1 MIHLAQDTISRDEL
15 ANLSE
20 WLLGDNR
27 LTKGPLCKQFEEE
40 FAKWQGSKYTIFV
53 NSGSSANLLMAQ
65 SLLESGRLKNKKVI
79 APGVSWCTTV
89 TPFMQLGFDV
99 SLCDCDA
106 DDLGL
111 DIEHLEALCE
121 KKNPSIVI
129 CVHVLGH
136 PNKMDKIK
144 QIYDKYNAVLLED
157 SCEAL
162 GTVYKGKKCGS
173 IGLAGSFSFYY
184 GHHISTIEGGM
195 VVTDDNELYNIMLSI
210 RSHGWARDVED
221 KYHDSWSRKYEID
234 EIRDLYTFYYSG
246 FNLRSTDL
254 NAFLGLSQLKKI
266 DEYAKIRNRNY
277 NLYTKELTDFWCQ
290 KSECDF
296 LSHFAY
302 GVLVQNRLEVYKHM
316 IKNGV
321 EVRPLICGNIGL
333 HPFWIKKY
341 GAQNLKNADIVHNF
355 GLYLPNH
362 AKIGDD
368 EVKYICD
375 KFKEVA
381 LVKKPCNTH
390 SVVV

>member
-1 MIHLAQDTISRDEL
+1 MIHLAEDTISQNEL
-15 ANLSE
+15 NDLCDWIKE
-20 WLLGDNR
+20 NNR
-27 LTKGPLCKQFEEE
+27 LTKGPLCREFEEK
-40 FAKWQGSKYTIFV
+40 FAKWQGSRYAVFV
-53 NSGSSANLLMAQ
+53 NSGSSANLLMVQ

-79 APGVSWCTTV
+79 APCVSWCTTV
-89 TPFMQLGFDV
+89 TPFIQLGFDV
-99 SLCDCDA
+99 SLCDCSK

-111 DIEHLEALCE
+111 DVEHLEELC
-121 KKNPSIVI
+121 KKENPAVVI

-144 QIYDKYNAVLLED
+144 QICDKYGSILLED

-162 GTVYKGKKCGS
+162 GSVHNGKKCGS

-195 VVTDDNELYNIMLSI
+195 VVTDDNELYNLMLSI
-210 RSHGWARDVED
+210 RSHGWARDVEES
-221 KYHDSWSRKYEID
+221 YHNKWSSEYNID

-277 NLYTKELTDFWCQ
+277 KLYKEQLNNYWCQ
-290 KSECDF
+290 TSECDF

-302 GVLVQNRLEVYKHM
+302 GVLVKNRLEVYKHLVNSG
-316 IKNGV
+316 I
-321 EVRPLICGNIGL
+321 EVRPLICGNIGK
-333 HPFWIKKY
+333 HPFWIKRY
-341 GAQNLKNADIVHNF
+341 GVKNYPNADIIHNN

-362 AKIGDD
+362 AKLEPKQI
-368 EVKYICD
+368 EYICSR
-375 KFKEVA
+375 FKEAAEPLQFKSEAAVSA
-381 LVKKPCNTH
+381 
-390 SVVV
+390 